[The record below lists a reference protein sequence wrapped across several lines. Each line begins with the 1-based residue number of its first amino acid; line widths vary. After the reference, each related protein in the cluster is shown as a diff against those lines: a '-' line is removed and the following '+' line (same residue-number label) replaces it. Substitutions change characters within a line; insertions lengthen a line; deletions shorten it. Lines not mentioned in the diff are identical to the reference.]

1 MELRW
6 LPNSWT
12 FCIMKLK
19 QNFQERTGLN
29 IDGEA
34 ELPAPPSVADS
45 DLVRVSAVP
54 ISSTSDSVH
63 GVHMHHLCSLL
74 NPGQAELSLSSLA
87 STSSCLE
94 FITF

>member
-1 MELRW
+1 
-6 LPNSWT
+6 
-12 FCIMKLK
+12 MKLK

-45 DLVRVSAVP
+45 DLVHASAVP
-54 ISSTSDSVH
+54 ISSTSDSVP

-74 NPGQAELSLSSLA
+74 KPGQAELSLSSLGN
-87 STSSCLE
+87 TSSCLE